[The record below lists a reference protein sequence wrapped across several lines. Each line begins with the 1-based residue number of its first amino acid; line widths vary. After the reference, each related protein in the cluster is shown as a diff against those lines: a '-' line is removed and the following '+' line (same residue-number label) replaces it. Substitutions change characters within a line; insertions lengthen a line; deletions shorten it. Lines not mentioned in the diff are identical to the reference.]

1 MFDPAGCLAEFPAQE
16 FDEIAEQVFGRPPEA
31 KTRSGSEAYWRVLG
45 LMEASG
51 KLTPSRQIN
60 DYDDGRRLAME
71 EPTGGSSRSMSC
83 DVIRFIVENKK
94 AAVLQPTI

>member
-1 MFDPAGCLAEFPAQE
+1 MRLAPGQAMVLVDTTEGVA
-16 FDEIAEQVFGRPPEA
+16 IAKNLTA
-31 KTRSGSEAYWRVLG
+31 NSM
-45 LMEASG
+45 LM
-51 KLTPSRQIN
+51 IN

-71 EPTGGSSRSMSC
+71 EPTGGIISLHELP